1 MKTDQELQA
10 GGFTESGAKRYKATA
25 TAYSGELFSRAVAL
39 GESDKAAD
47 APREVTHDHVRSA
60 AAALA
65 LKGQDKSDPVQVGC
79 QVGEYVCAALAGVGG
94 GKLEHSWGVL
104 LFGLSLTLGVIL
116 FVIRNSRSRTK

>member
-25 TAYSGELFSRAVAL
+25 TAYSDELFSRAVAL